1 MMYQDKLGVYRV
13 GDLKFYSKL
22 EAIEMHTRTGIHPH
36 WDFNEAVF
44 SSYDWTVEPKE
55 NLLELYRRR
64 AEQIRNKYD
73 YIVLMFSGGADSTTV
88 LESFLT
94 NDIHIDEIASFQ
106 NYSVTGDHES
116 FLSAEVTRVARPKIE
131 LLKEKY
137 PWLKHRI
144 LDLGPMEIEYFSSA
158 QGRNWLYEINS
169 ILCPSGV
176 ARESLGLKVKEWRDI
191 IDSGKKFCILYG
203 SDKPRVTHKNGRYV
217 FNFVDS
223 IDNTCTVKSMAGQQP
238 YTDELFFWSPDLPE
252 ICIKQAHMVK
262 TYLSQ
267 PNIET
272 AAFITPE
279 KTSVACTVKN
289 GKTHWLTV
297 HGVHRIVYPNW
308 DITTFSVG
316 KANDVMLTPRDEWL
330 FNLSDTHTVKQS
342 WEIGRKKLL
351 QTLPDYWK
359 NDLSN
364 WAKGVKGCIS
374 KDYYLE

>member
-1 MMYQDKLGVYRV
+1 MTYQDKLGVYRV

-22 EAIEMHTRTGIHPH
+22 EAIEMHAKTGIHPH
-36 WDFNEAVF
+36 WDFNEAVY
-44 SSYDWTVEPKE
+44 SSYDWTIEPSE
-55 NLLELYRRR
+55 SLLDLYHRR

-73 YIVLMFSGGADSTTV
+73 YVVLMFSGGADSTTV

-94 NDIHIDEIASFQ
+94 NGLHIDEIASFQ
-106 NYSVTGDHES
+106 NHSVTGDHNS
-116 FLSAEVTRVARPKIE
+116 FLSAEITRVARPKIE

-144 LDLGPMEIEYFSSA
+144 LDLGPMEIEYFSSTK
-158 QGRNWLYEINS
+158 GRDWLYEINS

-191 IDSGKKFCILYG
+191 IDSGKKLCILYG
-203 SDKPRVTHKNGRYV
+203 SDKPRVSHKNGRYV
-217 FNFVDS
+217 FNFLD
-223 IDNTCTVKSMAGQQP
+223 IFDNTCTVKSMAGQQP

-262 TYLSQ
+262 RYLSQ

-272 AAFITPE
+272 APFITLE

-289 GKTHWLTV
+289 SKTYWLTT
-297 HGVHRIVYPNW
+297 HGMHTIVYPNW

-316 KANDVMLTPRDEWL
+316 KANDIMLTPRDEWL
-330 FNLSDTHTVKQS
+330 FNLSDTHSVKQG
-342 WEIGRKKLL
+342 WEIGKKKLL
-351 QTLPDYWK
+351 ETLPDYWK
-359 NDLSN
+359 NDLTN

-374 KDYYLE
+374 KNYYLE